1 MKGLDTNGLVRLLVD
16 DDPEQADRAEA
27 FIRREHA
34 AGSRCYVNKIVLCEL
49 VWVLERTYGYPRADV
64 ANALERLLHTAPLR
78 LEGREDV
85 RAAVRTYRDGRS
97 DFADHLIGATNR
109 NAGCTRT
116 ATFDRKATR
125 LDTFEAL

>member
-1 MKGLDTNGLVRLLVD
+1 MTGLDTNVLVRLLVG

-27 FIRREHA
+27 LIRREHA
-34 AGSRCYVNKIVLCEL
+34 AGSPCYLNTIVLCEL

-64 ANALERLLHTAPLR
+64 ANALERLLHAAPFR
-78 LEGREDV
+78 LEDREDV
-85 RAAVRTYRDGRS
+85 RAAVRAYREGLS

-116 ATFDRKATR
+116 VTFDRRAAR
-125 LDTFEAL
+125 LDLFEAL